1 MSPEAVEAFASW
13 MEREAL
19 QHPSAPV
26 LVDRLAVG
34 ASLVRSMGARIT
46 MAEKY
51 LRRHRRFQRIQRTCN
66 WITIT
71 LGVVALPLN
80 LYQGQPLWAIAWL
93 FGLWSACRDLAETR
107 QKVITITVGVD
118 TVEFEKA
125 MAHLRSAITVRRP
138 LPAEGTPTQ

>member
-1 MSPEAVEAFASW
+1 MS
-13 MEREAL
+13 R
-19 QHPSAPV
+19 
-26 LVDRLAVG
+26 
-34 ASLVRSMGARIT
+34 T

-51 LRRHRRFQRIQRTCN
+51 VRRHRRFQRVALVCN

-80 LYQGQPLWAIAWL
+80 LYQGRPLWAIACL

-107 QKVITITVGVD
+107 RKVITITVGVD

-125 MAHLRSAITVRRP
+125 MAHLRTAITVRHP
-138 LPAEGTPTQ
+138 LPVEGPQP